1 MSKSEI
7 RDFLIECK
15 PCIKLNTFC
24 KMVGLNQATLSLFMK
39 SNNNDYMISHDKLMQ
54 LVALIKNYM
63 YELVDNFA

>member
-24 KMVGLNQATLSLFMK
+24 KMVNINQSTLSLFMR
-39 SNNNDYMISHDKLMQ
+39 SNENDYMISHDKLIE
-54 LVALIKNYM
+54 LVSIITNYM